1 MSLVKRNN
9 SLLGFSPMFSD
20 FFGADDLTFDR
31 LWKKDFTPAVNVAE
45 DEKKF
50 EIEFAAP
57 GMHKEDFK
65 IKVDKGMLTVS
76 AERKEEKEEKKKN
89 YTRQEYSYNSFSRS
103 FTLPE
108 NAKEEDIKARYEN
121 GVLKLD
127 IAKKALSVSKAKE
140 IAVV

>member
-9 SLLGFSPMFSD
+9 SFWGFSPVLSD

-31 LWKKDFTPAVNVAE
+31 LWKKDFSPAVNVAE

-57 GMHKEDFK
+57 GLQKEDFK

-108 NAKEEDIKARYEN
+108 NAKEDDIKAYYEN

-127 IAKKALSVSKAKE
+127 IAKKAIAVSKTKE

>member
-9 SLLGFSPMFSD
+9 SFWGFSPVLSD

-31 LWKKDFTPAVNVAE
+31 LWKKDFSPAVNVAE
-45 DEKKF
+45 DDKKF

-57 GMHKEDFK
+57 GLQKEDFK

-89 YTRQEYSYNSFSRS
+89 YICEENSYNSFSRT

-108 NAKEEDIKARYEN
+108 NLKEDDINTLYEK

-127 IAKKALSVSKAKE
+127 IAKKAIAVSKTKE
-140 IAVV
+140 ISVV

>member
-1 MSLVKRNN
+1 MSIVKRNN
-9 SLLGFSPMFSD
+9 GQWGFSPMFSD
-20 FFGADDLTFDR
+20 LLGSEDLSFDR
-31 LWKKDFTPAVNVAE
+31 LWKKEWVPAVNVAE

-57 GMHKEDFK
+57 GMRKEDFK
-65 IKVDKGMLTVS
+65 IHVDNGMLTVS
-76 AERKEEKEEKKKN
+76 AEKEEEKEEKKKN

-103 FTLPE
+103 FSLPE
-108 NAKEEDIKARYEN
+108 NAKEDDIKARYEN

-127 IAKKALSVSKAKE
+127 VAKKSIAVSKVKE

>member
-1 MSLVKRNN
+1 MSLIKRNN
-9 SLLGFSPMFSD
+9 SLWGFSPMLSD

-31 LWKKDFTPAVNVAE
+31 LWKKDWVPAVNISE
-45 DEKKF
+45 DDKKF

-57 GMHKEDFK
+57 GMRKEDFK
-65 IKVDKGMLTVS
+65 VNIENGVLRVS

-108 NAKEEDIKARYEN
+108 NAKEEDIKANYQD
-121 GVLKLD
+121 GVLRLNV
-127 IAKKALSVSKAKE
+127 AKKAVAVSKAKQ
-140 IAVV
+140 IAIQ